1 MPLEDAELVAADN
14 LNMTA
19 EADSLTV
26 EAGCNSAVEEHP
38 VSSSFGLLSRTVGKA
53 LAQI

>member
-26 EAGCNSAVEEHP
+26 EAGCNSAVEEHS